1 MPQAKLTQTFIQ
13 ALQPSQK
20 RQIFRDLIILGLV
33 LFVEPSGKKTWYA
46 DYRRP
51 NGKRT
56 YHKIGPAEILTVMQ
70 ARDVAKEFL
79 ASVTL
84 GNDPIKVE
92 EVKKERLTLKQ
103 LLLGPYATWV
113 LDSRR
118 SGQATI
124 DMVARA
130 FKDFMDLPVEEITL
144 LRIEQWRLEQRKNK
158 NTKGSSLNRYTTA
171 LKAVFNWAVK
181 RDLLDANPLAKLET
195 LSERDSEKKVRFLT
209 DEERERFMAALDARE
224 NRMRQGRDNHN
235 IWLEERKSS
244 LLPDMKDRPFVDY
257 FKPLI
262 LVCLNT
268 GARRNAV
275 FSLLWGDIDFD
286 RRVVTLR
293 DADAKT
299 REQHIPMTDTIY
311 STLSLWKQQCTDT
324 APESLV
330 FPSPKTHKKMDNCG
344 SAWEN
349 LLKEANIQKFR
360 WHDMRHD
367 FASQLVM
374 SGVDLNTV
382 RELMG
387 HADLKMTLRYAH
399 LAPENKL
406 QAIRVLDKKSQ
417 VEGTPANADLALQHS
432 QKATG

>member
-1 MPQAKLTQTFIQ
+1 
-13 ALQPSQK
+13 
-20 RQIFRDLIILGLV
+20 
-33 LFVEPSGKKTWYA
+33 LFVEPSGKKTWYV
-46 DYRRP
+46 DYTRP

-56 YHKIGPAEILTVMQ
+56 YHKVGPAEILTVMQ
-70 ARDVAKEFL
+70 ARDVAQKFL

-84 GNDPIKVE
+84 GNDPIKAE

-103 LLLGPYATWV
+103 LLFDSYSKWV
-113 LDSRR
+113 LDSRK

-124 DMVARA
+124 DMITRA
-130 FKDFMDLPVEEITL
+130 FKDFLDLPVEEITL
-144 LRIEQWRLEQRKNK
+144 LKIEQWRAEQRQRK

-181 RDLLDANPLAKLET
+181 RELMDANPIEKLEVM
-195 LSERDSEKKVRFLT
+195 SERDSEKKIRFLT

-224 NRMRQGRDNHN
+224 TRIRQGRDSHN
-235 IWLEERKSS
+235 IWLEEREREYM
-244 LLPDMKDRPFVDY
+244 PDLKNVTFVDY

-275 FSLLWGDIDFD
+275 FSLLWGDIDFE

-293 DADAKT
+293 AADAKT
-299 REQHIPMTDTIY
+299 REQHVPMTDTIY
-311 STLSLWKQQCTDT
+311 STLSLWKQQCEDT

-330 FPSPKTHKKMDNCG
+330 FPSPKTKKKLNNCG
-344 SAWEN
+344 SAWDN

-406 QAIRVLDKKSQ
+406 QAIRVLDKKCQ
-417 VEGTPANADLALQHS
+417 ADVAAVNADMSLQHF
-432 QKATG
+432 QKMTE